1 MSVVDCTRLIQ
12 LADSLCPSNQ
22 YLLRAELL
30 HRFRVGSR
38 DPINH
43 NDQTMPA
50 IFKNLLLLFIILTLS
65 ACSLL
70 PKGSQGQWAGYTESG
85 QASFYADKF
94 QHRKTASGELYKHHL
109 KTAAHKQ
116 LPFGTRVKVTNR
128 KNGKSVIVKINDRG
142 PFVKGRVIDLS
153 KSAFSAI
160 GSPASGLLHVKITVL
175 R

>member
-1 MSVVDCTRLIQ
+1 MMPVT
-12 LADSLCPSNQ
+12 
-22 YLLRAELL
+22 
-30 HRFRVGSR
+30 FR
-38 DPINH
+38 H
-43 NDQTMPA
+43 L
-50 IFKNLLLLFIILTLS
+50 LLLLFIFTLS

-70 PKGSQGQWAGYTESG
+70 PKGSQGQWSGYAESG

-94 QHRKTASGELYKHHL
+94 QNRKTASGELYKHHL
-109 KTAAHKQ
+109 KTAAHKK
-116 LPFGTRVKVTNR
+116 LPFGSRVKVTNR

-153 KSAFSAI
+153 KSAFSSI